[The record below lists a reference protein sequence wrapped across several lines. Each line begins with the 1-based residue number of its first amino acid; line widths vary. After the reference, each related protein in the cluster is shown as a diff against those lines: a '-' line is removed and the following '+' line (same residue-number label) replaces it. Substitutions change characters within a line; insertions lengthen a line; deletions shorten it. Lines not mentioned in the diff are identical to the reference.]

1 MHLIKI
7 WPQILALKMHT
18 SVKWRLMK
26 QQERSPR
33 DVIARIRFFH
43 KDQDPTLVKRKYQA
57 LRANVFAFFRGTS
70 FLFYED
76 WPVASPLDQAPLVWV
91 CGDLHL
97 ENFGGYK
104 SDDRKIYFDLNDF
117 DEATLAP
124 STWELARMLTSVLV
138 GGEVLKIKRA
148 EALAQCH
155 LFLNA
160 YSQALIQG
168 KAHIL
173 GQDEASGPI
182 KRLLSEL
189 AQRKRKDFLK
199 ERTVLKDG
207 KRVLRIDQVKM
218 LSVSGP
224 ERERVISAFHAWS
237 ATQPN
242 PPFFRVLD
250 LGQRIA
256 GIASLGLKRYALL
269 VEGKGSPDQNYLLEL
284 KQARS
289 STLQLHLAI
298 PQPTWMSEAER
309 IVAVQQRM
317 QAMPP
322 ALLHALSLEKDSF
335 VLKELQ
341 PSQDR
346 IALQSLTGDLDRL
359 DVLMQTMGR
368 LTAWAQL
375 RSSNQQGSVS
385 KAELF
390 TFVKAQQ
397 GQHALL
403 EYAQTYARQTE
414 KDYQTFCKALD
425 RGEL

>member
-1 MHLIKI
+1 
-7 WPQILALKMHT
+7 
-18 SVKWRLMK
+18 MK
-26 QQERSPR
+26 QQDRRPR

-43 KDQDPTLVKRKYQA
+43 KDQDPTLIKRKYQA

-76 WPVASPLDQAPLVWV
+76 WPVGSPLDQAPAAWV

-124 STWELARMLTSVLV
+124 YTWELARMLTSVLV
-138 GGEVLKIKRA
+138 GGEVLNRKRA
-148 EALAQCH
+148 QARAWCH
-155 LFLNA
+155 LFLDA
-160 YSQALIQG
+160 YNQALILG
-168 KAHIL
+168 KAHML
-173 GQDEASGPI
+173 GQDEATGPI

-207 KRVLRIDQVKM
+207 ERVLRIDEVKM

-224 ERERVISAFHAWS
+224 ERERVIAAFQSWS

-242 PPFFRVLD
+242 RSFFRVLD

-256 GIASLGLKRYALL
+256 GTASLGLKRYALL

-289 STLQLHLAI
+289 STLQPHLAI
-298 PQPTWMSEAER
+298 PQPAWTSEAER
-309 IVAVQQRM
+309 IVTVQQRM

-322 ALLHALSLEKDSF
+322 ALLHALSLEKGSF

-346 IALQSLTGDLDRL
+346 MVLQKLGEEIDRL
-359 DVLMQTMGR
+359 DIVMQTMGE

-375 RSSNQQGSVS
+375 RSRDQQGSGS
-385 KAELF
+385 AAELL
-390 TFVKAQQ
+390 TFAKAQK
-397 GQHALL
+397 GQRALL

-414 KDYQTFCKALD
+414 KDYQTFCNALD

>member
-1 MHLIKI
+1 
-7 WPQILALKMHT
+7 
-18 SVKWRLMK
+18 MK
-26 QQERSPR
+26 YPNRKPR

-43 KDQDPTLVKRKYQA
+43 KNQDPTLVKRKYQA
-57 LRANVFAFFRGTS
+57 LRANVFAFFRGTA

-76 WPVASPLDQAPLVWV
+76 WPVGSSLDQAPPVWV

-117 DEATLAP
+117 DEAALAP
-124 STWELARMLTSVLV
+124 CSWELARMLTSVLV
-138 GGEVLKIKRA
+138 GGDVLNIKRA
-148 EALAQCH
+148 EARAQCH
-155 LFLNA
+155 LFLDA

-173 GQDEASGPI
+173 GPDEASGPI

-199 ERTVLKDG
+199 ERTVRKDAA
-207 KRVLRIDQVKM
+207 RVLRIDEVKM

-224 ERERVISAFHAWS
+224 ERERVIAAFQAWS

-242 PPFFRVLD
+242 PSFFRVLD

-256 GIASLGLKRYALL
+256 GTASLSLKRYALL

-289 STLQLHLAI
+289 STLQPHLAI
-298 PQPTWMSEAER
+298 PQPAWTSEAER
-309 IVAVQQRM
+309 IVTVQQRM

-322 ALLHALSLEKDSF
+322 ALLHALSLEKKSF

-346 IALQSLTGDLDRL
+346 IVLQQLVGEADQL
-359 DVLMQTMGR
+359 DVLIQTMGQ
-368 LTAWAQL
+368 LVAWAQL
-375 RSSNQQGSVS
+375 RSSNQRGSGS
-385 KAELF
+385 AAELF
-390 TFVKAQQ
+390 TFAKEQK
-397 GQHALL
+397 GQRSLL
-403 EYAQTYARQTE
+403 NYAQTYARQAE
-414 KDYQTFCKALD
+414 KDYQTFCNALD

>member
-1 MHLIKI
+1 
-7 WPQILALKMHT
+7 
-18 SVKWRLMK
+18 MK
-26 QQERSPR
+26 QQERTPR
-33 DVIARIRFFH
+33 EVIARIRSFH

-76 WPVASPLDQAPLVWV
+76 WPVGSSLDLAPLAWV

-117 DEATLAP
+117 DEAALAP
-124 STWELARMLTSVLV
+124 CTWELARMLTSVLV
-138 GGEVLKIKRA
+138 GGEVLKMKRA
-148 EALAQCH
+148 EARTQCH

-160 YSQALIQG
+160 YSQALILG

-189 AQRKRKDFLK
+189 VQRKRKDFLR
-199 ERTVLKDG
+199 ERTVLKDDE
-207 KRVLRIDQVKM
+207 RVLRIDEVKM
-218 LSVSGP
+218 LSVCGA
-224 ERERVISAFHAWS
+224 ERERVIAAFDAWS

-256 GIASLGLKRYALL
+256 GTASLGLKRYALL
-269 VEGKGSPDQNYLLEL
+269 VKGKGSPDQNYLLEL
-284 KQARS
+284 KQART
-289 STLQLHLAI
+289 STLHPHLAI
-298 PQPTWMSEAER
+298 SQPAWTSEAER

-317 QAMPP
+317 QGRPP
-322 ALLHALSLEKDSF
+322 ALLHALNLEKKSF

-346 IALQSLTGDLDRL
+346 IVLQKLAGDLDRL
-359 DVLMQTMGR
+359 NALMQTLGQ
-368 LTAWAQL
+368 LAAWAQL
-375 RSSNQQGSVS
+375 RGSNQQGSGS
-385 KAELF
+385 AAELF
-390 TFVKAQQ
+390 TFAKEPQ
-397 GQHALL
+397 GQQALL
-403 EYAQTYARQTE
+403 EYAQIYARQTE
-414 KDYQTFCKALD
+414 KDYQTFCNALE